1 MKHYLIRVLQLL
13 IFSLTIGFNGC
24 SVKTNTAHQQL
35 DELIEELTNEPPS
48 AIAERDFSLAYFK
61 RELEKTRHLRARLE
75 KIDTTLLTAEE
86 RIDWK
91 FARSILAGRELEQ
104 AHMEHWK
111 KNPRIYMAF
120 TQISGVINRP
130 GDAGAKLKEI
140 EERLKVVPQQ
150 LENGKALV
158 QYHVPRF
165 RELSLF
171 MAENGLTLFDKE
183 LPEFISQAGTQ
194 AEHLVPLTDAAKQAL
209 SSFVIFLRDTLPTR
223 PLADFAI
230 GEPTYNRMLKEQYLM
245 THTSESLYQY
255 GWDQF
260 NKTLAELEAVA
271 RTIDPKKSWQQL
283 AIEIKNEYPEPHR
296 MIEAHQEW
304 VDKAK
309 AHIQL
314 HNLIPIPWNERVK
327 VVPRA
332 EYLRKTSYYGNFSI
346 ARGKDKD
353 SVFTSEWMINPFEEQ
368 WDDQRKQEYLVEHDW
383 GVIIVTAPHETYG
396 GHHVQGLYQL
406 HNPSKLRR
414 KFGISYF
421 SEGWGLY
428 NEQLM
433 QETGFFPNEKIHLR
447 QLQLRLWRNARVIY
461 DVGMHTGRLSYED
474 AVKLMRDKVGFLEW
488 AAQLEVDACCARPG
502 YFIGYFMGMMD
513 ILEMREDYTK
523 MKGDQFSLSGF
534 HEDLLK
540 IGNMPP
546 GLMRQVLLEKVN
558 Q

>member
-1 MKHYLIRVLQLL
+1 MKLPVYKILRPLNFIGCMLL
-13 IFSLTIGFNGC
+13 AAC
-24 SVKTNTAHQQL
+24 SVKTENPSVQL
-35 DELIEELTNEPPS
+35 EQLVSELTNEAPS
-48 AIAERDFSLAYFK
+48 AIADRDFSQAYFE
-61 RELEKTRHLRARLE
+61 RELTRTKQWIEKLE
-75 KIDTTLLTAEE
+75 RIDTSALTSNELV
-86 RIDWK
+86 DWK
-91 FARSILAGRELEQ
+91 FARSILAGRELEH
-104 AHMEHWK
+104 AEMEHWK
-111 KNPRIYMAF
+111 KNPRIFMAF
-120 TQISGVINRP
+120 TQLSGILNRP
-130 GDAGAKLKEI
+130 GNAGDKLKEI
-140 EERLKVVPQQ
+140 EERLKVTPKQ
-150 LENGKALV
+150 LENGKALI

-165 RELSLF
+165 RDLSLF
-171 MAENGLTLFDKE
+171 MAENGLSLFDTE
-183 LPEFISQAGTQ
+183 LPAFITKASTQ
-194 AEHLVPLTDAAKQAL
+194 AEHLTPLVTSCRQSLA
-209 SSFVIFLRDTLPTR
+209 SFITFLRDTLPTL
-223 PLADFAI
+223 PPADFAI
-230 GEPTYNRMLKEQYLM
+230 GELIYNKMLKHQYLM
-245 THTSESLYQY
+245 DHTAETLYKY

-271 RTIDPKKSWQQL
+271 RTIDPKKTWRQL

-304 VDKAK
+304 VDKSGE
-309 AHIQL
+309 HIKSR
-314 HNLIPIPWNERVK
+314 NLIPIPWKERVN

-353 SVFTSEWMINPFEEQ
+353 SVFTSEWMINPFEDQ
-368 WDDQRKQEYLVEHDW
+368 WDDQRKREYLVEHDW

-396 GHHVQGLYQL
+396 GHHVQGLYQI
-406 HNPSKLRR
+406 HNPNKLRR

-474 AVKLMRDKVGFLEW
+474 AVKLMRDEVGFLEW

-513 ILEMREDYTK
+513 ILDMREAYRK
-523 MKGDQFSLSGF
+523 LKGDQFTLARF

-546 GLMRQVLLEKVN
+546 KLMRHELLKK
-558 Q
+558 